1 MPRVQD
7 LFDMSG
13 RVAIVTGGGTHLGI
27 SISETL
33 GELGATVVLA
43 SRRRSVCDEAAAA
56 LRGRGID
63 AHGAGCDATDEA
75 EVQRLV
81 DSVVSRHGRLDVVV
95 CNAGGCSP
103 PDDDTPPADVARFR
117 EALAM
122 NLDSTFICAQAAARV
137 MIAQDGG
144 KIITVGSTHGIMGT
158 DKRLY
163 QGTGHRRSS
172 IGYFAAKGGV
182 VNLTRAL
189 AAELGEHNINVNCLS
204 PGQMPKSTVM
214 PEMVERMRLRQPIR
228 RTGSPQDLKGAVA
241 LLASPAG
248 DWITGL
254 NLLVD
259 GGWSVI

>member
-95 CNAGGCSP
+95 CNAGGSP
-103 PDDDTPPADVARFR
+103 PDDDTPHADVARFR

>member
-1 MPRVQD
+1 
-7 LFDMSG
+7 MSG
-13 RVAIVTGGGTHLGI
+13 RVAVVTGGGTHLGTM
-27 SISETL
+27 ISETL

-56 LRGRGID
+56 LRHQGID

-75 EVQRLV
+75 QVQHLV
-81 DSVVSRHGRLDVVV
+81 DSVVDRHGRLDVMV
-95 CNAGGCSP
+95 CNAGGS
-103 PDDDTPPADVARFR
+103 PADEDAPHADLGRFR
-117 EALAM
+117 ESLAM
-122 NLDSTFICAQAAARV
+122 NLDTTFICAQAAARV
-137 MIAQDGG
+137 MIPGG
-144 KIITVGSTHGIMGT
+144 GGRIITVGSTHGSMGT

-163 QGTGHRRSS
+163 EGTGHRRSS

-189 AAELGEHNINVNCLS
+189 AAELGEHDITVNCLS
-204 PGQMPKSTVM
+204 PGQIPKPTVN
-214 PEMVERMRLRQPIR
+214 PQMVDRMRLRQPIR

-248 DWITGL
+248 AWITGL
-254 NLLVD
+254 NLVVD